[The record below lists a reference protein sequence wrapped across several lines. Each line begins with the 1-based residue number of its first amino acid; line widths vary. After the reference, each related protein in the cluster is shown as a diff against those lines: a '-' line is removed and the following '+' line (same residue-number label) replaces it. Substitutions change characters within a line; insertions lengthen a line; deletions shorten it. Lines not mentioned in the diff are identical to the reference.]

1 MKPSLTTCLAGIWIA
16 YLPSLCGQQA
26 QIQVQANQITNTIS
40 PYLDTGACIEDVNHE
55 IYGGLY
61 SQMIF
66 GESFQEP
73 APSVPPK
80 GFTAFGG
87 DWRIKDGEL
96 SAGGGEGPK
105 LVSDEPAFS

>member
-1 MKPSLTTCLAGIWIA
+1 M
-16 YLPSLCGQQA
+16 Y
-26 QIQVQANQITNTIS
+26 
-40 PYLDTGACIEDVNHE
+40 GACIEDVNHE

-73 APSVPPK
+73 PRPVPLK

-87 DWRIKDGEL
+87 EL
-96 SAGGGEGPK
+96 GRRAKATSTPQ
-105 LVSDEPAFS
+105 PATGRS